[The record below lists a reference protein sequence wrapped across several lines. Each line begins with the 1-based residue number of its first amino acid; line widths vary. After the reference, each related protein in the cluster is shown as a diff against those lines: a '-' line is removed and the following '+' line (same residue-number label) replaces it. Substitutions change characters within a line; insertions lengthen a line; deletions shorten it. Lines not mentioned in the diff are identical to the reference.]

1 MLDDPAA
8 AVQTIARFLGGVAT
22 RVVAEPGVL
31 ERVVEQSS
39 FGQMRVNQRR
49 WSSARPAD
57 MPEFVRKG
65 VAGDWVNYFSAAQS
79 RRLAERLLARTE
91 GSGAESLWP
100 EIVQAARGLD
110 AEVAT

>member
-1 MLDDPAA
+1 MVRLPKRTSQNVLFLTYERMLDDATE
-8 AVQTIARFLGGVAT
+8 AVGTIARFLGGDAARAVG
-22 RVVAEPGVL
+22 EPGVL

-79 RRLAERLLARTE
+79 RQLAQRLLARTK
-91 GSGAESLWP
+91 GTGA
-100 EIVQAARGLD
+100 
-110 AEVAT
+110 

>member
-1 MLDDPAA
+1 M
-8 AVQTIARFLGGVAT
+8 
-22 RVVAEPGVL
+22 RVVAEPGAL

-65 VAGDWVNYFSAAQS
+65 VAGDWVNYFSRVQS
-79 RRLAERLLARTE
+79 RRLAEKLLARTE
-91 GSGAESLWP
+91 RSGAESLWP
-100 EIVQAARGLD
+100 ELVQLGLGND
-110 AEVAT
+110 REIAT